1 MLLFSVR
8 GMNINFIQAKLI
20 LNKSKLGGYTLNPYT
35 GCPHGCVYC
44 YNQHF
49 IKIIKP
55 EECWGKFL
63 EIKINA
69 PELLE
74 KEITSKYAKHKDRV
88 FFSTITDPY
97 NPFEKQHQL
106 TRRCLEILA
115 KHKWPVDILTKSELV
130 LRDLDIFKQ
139 FGKKISVGFTITVI
153 NPQFAMLLEPGTSM
167 PAGRINALK
176 ILKKANIE
184 TYAFIGPILPYFTNL
199 KQIFETLQT
208 NVDHILLD
216 TLNTK
221 KENWQGLTRVLKQ
234 YYPRLLPKYHQIFFK
249 NRKGYETQ
257 LREEIEFLAKSY
269 RIPIKICF

>member
-1 MLLFSVR
+1 MKISFV
-8 GMNINFIQAKLI
+8 QAKSI

-74 KEITSKYAKHKDRV
+74 KEITGKYKNKKDQV

-97 NPFEKQHQL
+97 NPFEKQHQI
-106 TRRCLEILA
+106 TRRCLEVLS
-115 KHKWPVDILTKSELV
+115 KYKWSIDVLTKSDLV

-139 FGKKISVGFTITVI
+139 SDKRISIGFTITTT
-153 NPQFAMLLEPGTSM
+153 NPQFQMLLEPAASLIEK
-167 PAGRINALK
+167 RLEVLK
-176 ILKKANIE
+176 TIKKQGIS
-184 TYAFIGPILPYFTNL
+184 TYVFVAPILPFFTNL
-199 KQIFETLQT
+199 KQIFETLQGH
-208 NVDHILLD
+208 VDNLLFD
-216 TLNTK
+216 TLNTNSENWKGVEKVLKDHYPQLLKEYREKLFVNRPKYEQELK
-221 KENWQGLTRVLKQ
+221 KEI
-234 YYPRLLPKYHQIFFK
+234 LLLSQTYKIS
-249 NRKGYETQ
+249 
-257 LREEIEFLAKSY
+257 AK
-269 RIPIKICF
+269 ILF

>member
-1 MLLFSVR
+1 MKISFVQTKS
-8 GMNINFIQAKLI
+8 I

-35 GCPHGCVYC
+35 GCPHDCVYC

-74 KEITSKYAKHKDRV
+74 KEITDKYKNKKDRI

-115 KHKWPVDILTKSELV
+115 KHKWSVDVLTKSDLV
-130 LRDLDIFKQ
+130 LRDLDVFKQ
-139 FGKKISVGFTITVI
+139 FDKKISIGFTITTL
-153 NPQFAMLLEPGTSM
+153 NPKFAMLLEPGASI
-167 PAGRINALK
+167 PEKRIEALTT
-176 ILKKANIE
+176 LKSSGIE
-184 TYAFIGPILPYFTNL
+184 TYVFIGPVLPYFTNL
-199 KQIFETLQT
+199 KQIFGALQDK
-208 NVDHILLD
+208 VDHLLID
-216 TLNTK
+216 TLNIKGENWRGVDKTLKDHYPQLLKEYREKLFENRPKYEKELK
-221 KENWQGLTRVLKQ
+221 KEVVL
-234 YYPRLLPKYHQIFFK
+234 LSQIYK
-249 NRKGYETQ
+249 
-257 LREEIEFLAKSY
+257 IPAK
-269 RIPIKICF
+269 ILF